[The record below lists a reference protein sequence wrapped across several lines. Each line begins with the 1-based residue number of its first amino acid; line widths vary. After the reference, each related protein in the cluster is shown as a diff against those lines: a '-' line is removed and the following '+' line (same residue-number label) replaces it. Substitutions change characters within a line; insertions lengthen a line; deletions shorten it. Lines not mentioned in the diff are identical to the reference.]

1 MERTRYTS
9 AREILRNGTFPR
21 QTAKCEMSSCERG
34 MDLSA
39 ENRCN
44 EEKPSIT
51 SNGAMLGFFL
61 LRFGAFFEDKTVY
74 VLFVFLCRIDILR
87 STHHG
92 KTVRPRN
99 KK

>member
-1 MERTRYTS
+1 
-9 AREILRNGTFPR
+9 
-21 QTAKCEMSSCERG
+21 MSSCERG

>member
-21 QTAKCEMSSCERG
+21 QTAKCEMPSCERG

-61 LRFGAFFEDKTVY
+61 LRLEAFFEDNPSCVP
-74 VLFVFLCRIDILR
+74 FVFLCRVDMLR
-87 STHHG
+87 STYHG
-92 KTVRPRN
+92 NCTFSEQK
-99 KK
+99 